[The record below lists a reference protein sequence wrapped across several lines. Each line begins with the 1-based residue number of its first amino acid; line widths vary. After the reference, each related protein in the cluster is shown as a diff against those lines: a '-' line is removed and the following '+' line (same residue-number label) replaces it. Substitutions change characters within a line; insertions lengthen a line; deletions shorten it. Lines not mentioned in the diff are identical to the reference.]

1 MRRRIRRALAGI
13 LAAGMAAAGGLAAA
27 EEEWV
32 MLEDSAGEETEWPA
46 LNPEGFLDSGE
57 YVREDPEK
65 GVWRYC
71 SDTLKIEILRKTE
84 QEPVKLIWY
93 EAEVWSRKETFGFIT
108 NEPGKHFSSADWPVN
123 VAKKN
128 QAVLSFNADYASN
141 RWNNMHY
148 PKERYK
154 VGILLRNGEIKS
166 SETKKSGG
174 TSFPNLDTLAI
185 YPDGNLEVHDS
196 RELTAE
202 EYLARGAVDV
212 LAFGP
217 WLIRDGARNP
227 NLERFATSNRNPR
240 TALGMIAPGHY
251 VVVMVEG
258 RHRES
263 KGCTLVRLAEMLEA
277 RECVLGFNM
286 DGGETSCIL
295 FMGKQLCTVGGSH
308 SNKGYAR
315 KEPEFLAIGT
325 SALVGAE

>member
-1 MRRRIRRALAGI
+1 MTKHGRRGAALA
-13 LAAGMAAAGGLAAA
+13 LAAA
-27 EEEWV
+27 MLLGAGPAGAAEAPEEWV
-32 MLEDSAGEETEWPA
+32 DLEEESEDWPA
-46 LNPEGFLDSGE
+46 LNAAGFLDEGE
-57 YVREDPEK
+57 YIREDPEG

-71 SDTLKIEILRKTE
+71 TDTLKIEILRKTE
-84 QEPVKLIWY
+84 MTPVKLIWY
-93 EAEVWSRKETFGFIT
+93 EAEVWTREEVFGFIT

-128 QAVLSFNADYASN
+128 GAVLAINGDYASN

-154 VGILLRNGEIKS
+154 VGILIRDGEIMS
-166 SETKKSGG
+166 TETKKSGG

-185 YPDGNLEVHDS
+185 YPDGGMEVHDS
-196 RELTAE
+196 RELTAA
-202 EYLARGAVDV
+202 EYLARGATQV

-217 WLIRDGARNP
+217 WLIRDGQRNP

-240 TALGMIAPGHY
+240 TALGMVEKGHY
-251 VVVMVEG
+251 ILLMVEG
-258 RHRES
+258 RHKQS
-263 KGCTLVRLAEMLEA
+263 KGCTLTRLAEMLEA
-277 RECVLGFNM
+277 RGCTLGFNM

-295 FMGKQLCTVGGSH
+295 FMGQQLNVVGNSH

-325 SALVGAE
+325 SDSAR